1 MGLKR
6 NVQHKNSGRLKS
18 HNIKLYLHVPYSI
31 HPSLS
36 QKNCSLP
43 FPDTSCSFHDLP
55 YITFHV
61 FKSKKSSAICSSLVH
76 LPCCV
81 FSTTSIIPLRIGTAS
96 SMILQGNPW
105 GIVVPARQVCM
116 YIHGSASKYSIHTA
130 HTINISGKEGK
141 ECRKERE
148 NERIDERVSK
158 QTNETKQTN
167 QIQTNQTKD
176 LKSTRKL
183 GPKEGNHN
191 KESLLR
197 RSCFLNGTFDPS
209 RSMAPAVHQRLGGK
223 PMPADSPQTFF
234 VGQGD

>member
-1 MGLKR
+1 MELKDGTQ
-6 NVQHKNSGRLKS
+6 N
-18 HNIKLYLHVPYSI
+18 NIKLYLHVPYSI

-36 QKNCSLP
+36 QENCSLP

-61 FKSKKSSAICSSLVH
+61 FKSKKYSAICSSLGH

-116 YIHGSASKYSIHTA
+116 YVHGSASKYSIHTA

-148 NERIDERVSK
+148 NERIDERVNK
-158 QTNETKQTN
+158 QTKPNKKTNSNKPNKRFEEYKEAWTKGR
-167 QIQTNQTKD
+167 
-176 LKSTRKL
+176 KS
-183 GPKEGNHN
+183 
-191 KESLLR
+191 
-197 RSCFLNGTFDPS
+197 
-209 RSMAPAVHQRLGGK
+209 
-223 PMPADSPQTFF
+223 
-234 VGQGD
+234 